1 MAKMVSGKELGE
13 LLGVTDRSIR
23 KYAAAGIIIR
33 SRHGKYELVPSV
45 RNYVQLLRHAA
56 AGRAMSMDDLIR
68 DALKFDFSETKVMH
82 PPPLLK
88 S

>member
-1 MAKMVSGKELGE
+1 MTKMVSGKELGE

-33 SRHGKYELVPSV
+33 CRHGKYELVPSV
-45 RNYVQLLRHAA
+45 QNYVQLFRHAA
-56 AGRAMSMDDLIR
+56 ARAMSMDDLIR
-68 DALKFDFSETKVMH
+68 DARLSAAASCC
-82 PPPLLK
+82 L